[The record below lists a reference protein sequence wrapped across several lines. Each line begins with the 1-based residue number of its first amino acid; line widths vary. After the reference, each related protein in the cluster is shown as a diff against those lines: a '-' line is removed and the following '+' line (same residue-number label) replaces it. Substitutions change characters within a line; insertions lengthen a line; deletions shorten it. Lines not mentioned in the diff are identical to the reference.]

1 MAANTSQRKRRC
13 SIPVISTCTMKMP
26 ALRTISNFSESHVPI
41 SQPMM
46 AAPSTPKA
54 TRSLPTVAMAFDS
67 DRFAVA
73 HAAAVVLAAV
83 TAAAPAVCHAMISAG
98 ISR

>member
-1 MAANTSQRKRRC
+1 M
-13 SIPVISTCTMKMP
+13 PFISTSTMKMP
-26 ALRTISNFSESHVPI
+26 ALRTISNFSDSQVPI

-46 AAPSTPKA
+46 AAPSTANA
-54 TRSLPTVAMAFDS
+54 TRSLPTLAMAFDS
-67 DRFAVA
+67 DRLAVA

-98 ISR
+98 IRR